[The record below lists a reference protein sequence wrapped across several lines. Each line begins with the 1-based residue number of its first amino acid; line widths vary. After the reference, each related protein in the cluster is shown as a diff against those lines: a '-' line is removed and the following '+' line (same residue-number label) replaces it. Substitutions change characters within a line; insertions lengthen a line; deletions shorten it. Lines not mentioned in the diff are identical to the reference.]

1 MTRKFFVALM
11 ALAVLFTA
19 SLASAEYKDE
29 IMEGADLTTVKKLAV
44 AMPEFYKIEST
55 EPEIHDWIKD
65 IYDAGKRSSTLEII
79 SYEDVAAAIRR
90 DTGIDIT
97 VLERLEAEKVYKKN
111 IARYADAYVVNTVID
126 SDKVPQMFFRVFNAA
141 DSNLMYTYNIRSRLY
156 SKTPMSYSKMAEE
169 FFIRFDSATWHTLD
183 GEEQKKLRKKQQ
195 EIREKKRKADKLE
208 AKTKKNKVDMVK
220 KK

>member
-111 IARYADAYVVNTVID
+111 IARYADAYVVLTVANSEKLPQLFFYIYQTTD
-126 SDKVPQMFFRVFNAA
+126 SK
-141 DSNLMYTYNIRSRLY
+141 LMYTYKARSRLY
-156 SKTPMSYSKMAEE
+156 SKSAASYAKMADE
-169 FFIRFDSATWHTLD
+169 FFIRFDAATLHTLD
-183 GEEQKKLRKKQQ
+183 GDEQKKLRKKQQ
-195 EIREKKRKADKLE
+195 EIRDKKRKAEKLE
-208 AKTKKNKVDMVK
+208 AKTSKNKVDMVK